1 MGPTA
6 ANCCSVSSSSSSME
20 SWRRSWI
27 WRLIDTTSR
36 IHIWETGWWCALKK
50 KKELCIPPPV
60 CNIPLVLSCDGWEE
74 EKEETIAYP
83 TVIQL
88 YGTVVATQL
97 HNPIARL
104 NFSCTVTRWPNHS
117 FLSLVVYTPSYFI
130 SPTWHCIFPH
140 RLGNSRIN
148 WHYANIS
155 VKCECSQ
162 RARLD
167 DEGELFVNATE
178 NRENFGNDRTLKFTM
193 EIPDISVLSAFW
205 EIVYEPFKST

>member
-1 MGPTA
+1 MNHEDREKKGVGGDGA
-6 ANCCSVSSSSSSME
+6 DSSSSSSSSME
-20 SWRRSWI
+20 SWRSWI

-50 KKELCIPPPV
+50 KKELCIPPLV

-88 YGTVVATQL
+88 YGTVVATQ
-97 HNPIARL
+97 R
-104 NFSCTVTRWPNHS
+104 TTRSLVLTFLALSHDDRIIHS
-117 FLSLVVYTPSYFI
+117 FLFWCTLPRTSYHPPDTAF
-130 SPTWHCIFPH
+130 FPY

-162 RARLD
+162 RAARWRR
-167 DEGELFVNATE
+167 GIINY
-178 NRENFGNDRTLKFTM
+178 
-193 EIPDISVLSAFW
+193 S
-205 EIVYEPFKST
+205 